1 MYRNHKSSLSSLQIV
16 LQTAIALFSPIIPH
30 VTHYISSNSETES
43 PKWPLY
49 EEIPRYEA
57 IEQMSEEAMRIV
69 HEIRRYKSENCI
81 AMNHP
86 LNILS
91 ISSKTIK
98 QAISPLILAR
108 GVKVATESTTKRLTK
123 VHKIER
129 LRHYQI
135 SPRISPAF
143 SRITYLKRVGIN
155 PLARYGITTG
165 IHTSD
170 RAATILSCI

>member
-1 MYRNHKSSLSSLQIV
+1 M

-57 IEQMSEEAMRIV
+57 IEQMCEEAMRIV

-81 AMNHP
+81 AMNHS
-86 LNILS
+86 LNRLS

-123 VHKIER
+123 VHKMRKAETLSNLPTDIPSFFAYNVSKACW
-129 LRHYQI
+129 HQ
-135 SPRISPAF
+135 SFTPS
-143 SRITYLKRVGIN
+143 IN
-155 PLARYGITTG
+155 ARYGITTG
-165 IHTSD
+165 IQASD

>member
-1 MYRNHKSSLSSLQIV
+1 MYRNHKSSLSTLQIV

-43 PKWPLY
+43 SKWPTY

-69 HEIRRYKSENCI
+69 HEIRCYKSENCI

-98 QAISPLILAR
+98 QAIFPLILA
-108 GVKVATESTTKRLTK
+108 
-123 VHKIER
+123 
-129 LRHYQI
+129 
-135 SPRISPAF
+135 
-143 SRITYLKRVGIN
+143 
-155 PLARYGITTG
+155 
-165 IHTSD
+165 
-170 RAATILSCI
+170 